1 MFKRRFLSLLALCGV
16 LAVGRPI
23 PCRAQALE
31 TETARFA
38 PRGAFEVDASYEF
51 QTSREG
57 TESAIPLAFEYALTD
72 RLALLTEPVPYTR
85 IRPSVAPGASGVG
98 DIEVTLSGLV
108 RVETRTVPALAV
120 AGEVKV
126 PTAEAPLIGSDH
138 YDGTAYL
145 IASKRL
151 GPVDIHANLGYTVV
165 GHPRGLAVHNTF
177 DYALAGEYVLDP
189 RCSLLAEV
197 VGNTAALPEA
207 ALATEST
214 VAPEI
219 SGGETV
225 GMLGLRWKWT
235 PSLAASLG
243 VTVDNN
249 SAVLLRPGL
258 TVRF

>member
-1 MFKRRFLSLLALCGV
+1 MSKRRFLPFLALCGV
-16 LAVGRPI
+16 VAMGRPV
-23 PCRAQALE
+23 PCAAQALE

-38 PRGAFEVDASYEF
+38 PSGAFEVDASYEF

-72 RLALLTEPVPYTR
+72 RLALLAEPVPYAR
-85 IRPSVAPGASGVG
+85 IRPSGALGASGAG
-98 DIEVTLSGLV
+98 DIEVTLSGLIL
-108 RVETRTVPALAV
+108 VETRAVPALAV
-120 AGEVKV
+120 AGEVKI

-138 YDGTAYL
+138 YDGTAYV
-145 IASKRL
+145 IASKRF
-151 GPVDIHANLGYTVV
+151 GPVDVHANLGYTVV
-165 GHPRGLAVHNTF
+165 GHPRGLDVHDTF

-189 RCSLLAEV
+189 RWSVLAEV

-207 ALATEST
+207 ASATEST

-225 GMLGLRWKWT
+225 GMLGIRWKWT
-235 PSLAASLG
+235 PSVAASLG